1 MNAKEWALVLHH
13 AVHGAL
19 GNRHEVQGT
28 ERTADFH
35 FTDADGV
42 RLCICVSVVPPD
54 KPTWS
59 KP

>member
-1 MNAKEWALVLHH
+1 MNAKDWASTLHR

-19 GNRHEVQGT
+19 GNLDEVQGT
-28 ERTADFH
+28 ERAADFH
-35 FTDADGV
+35 FTDADGT
-42 RLCICVSVVPPD
+42 RLCVSVSVVPPD